1 MSASP
6 APQQSAH
13 PQKRPLEDPSSE
25 PGLED
30 QHDAKRPA
38 LGVKEDTLPEQTN
51 ATDNPAN
58 GTAVKRERSPSV
70 KPEPSFDNPAAAA
83 LDIEAN
89 GVSDES
95 PAPRAESVATQP
107 IQSTTTANG
116 IRSVDGPPPKQQS
129 DESQWLHVR
138 AILTGQEAATLIGKG
153 GENVNQIRKLSG
165 AKCTVSEYSRGAVER
180 ILTVSGATDAVA
192 KVSSEGPMSYLF
204 RSC

>member
-6 APQQSAH
+6 APQQNH

-38 LGVKEDTLPEQTN
+38 LGVKEETLPEQTT
-51 ATDNPAN
+51 AAGDPTN
-58 GTAVKRERSPSV
+58 GTTSEAERSKSV
-70 KPEPSFDNPAAAA
+70 KAEPSSEAPAPADDAKT
-83 LDIEAN
+83 N
-89 GVSDES
+89 GVSDGS
-95 PAPRAESVATQP
+95 PAPRAESVVTQP

-116 IRSVDGPPPKQQS
+116 IRSVDGPPPTQQN

-192 KVSSEGPMSYLF
+192 KVSL
-204 RSC
+204 RVQH